1 MNLRDKIIQA
11 IKNNS
16 YANGGY
22 TNTENTTN
30 EIISEIEKRI
40 DKVEQ
45 DYKSKLGNWGKQQP
59 MTDMYPKEMDAL
71 NKVRKQIKND

>member
-1 MNLRDKIIQA
+1 MTNLREEIYKFLTDD
-11 IKNNS
+11 
-16 YANGGY
+16 
-22 TNTENTTN
+22 TEGEYDTRYQTD
-30 EIISEIEKRI
+30 EIMKLVKKRI

-71 NKVRKQIKND
+71 AKVRKQMQ